1 MFFFDPVYMLYV
13 FIPTMLLS
21 LGVQLYL
28 KRSYAKW
35 SKVRNST
42 NLTGTQVGEAL
53 FQRTNLMNI
62 PLEVVPGQ
70 MTDHFD
76 PRANVVR
83 LSQGTASQP
92 SVAAMAIAAHE
103 LGHVQQYQTGSALI
117 KARNFLVPAERLS
130 ANGFK
135 TVVDIDL
142 LGAFNASRAA
152 FAQLKATRGCII
164 YVSAGQAYTPY
175 AFQVHVAAA
184 KAGIDMMMRNL
195 ALEWGRYGIRVNSIV
210 PGPIEGTEGMKRL
223 ANPAVLEQ
231 IRRAVPLQRL
241 GTVDD
246 IGQMCAVLAS
256 PLASY
261 VTGTVL
267 VADGGQNLEG
277 SALFNR
283 GAEQILKANG

>member
-21 LGVQLYL
+21 LGVQIYL

-117 KARNFLVPAERLS
+117 KARNFLVPAVQFSPMISYAAIMIGLIL
-130 ANGFK
+130 NITGLFW
-135 TVVDIDL
+135 VGI
-142 LGAFNASRAA
+142 AFFGVMVFFTILTLPVEFDASRRGLKLLTEAGLMGSREDQQGARSVLRAA
-152 FAQLKATRGCII
+152 ALT
-164 YVSAGQAYTPY
+164 Y
-175 AFQVHVAAA
+175 VAAA
-184 KAGIDMMMRNL
+184 
-195 ALEWGRYGIRVNSIV
+195 VTSILQLLYY
-210 PGPIEGTEGMKRL
+210 ISI
-223 ANPAVLEQ
+223 AN
-231 IRRAVPLQRL
+231 RRR
-241 GTVDD
+241 
-246 IGQMCAVLAS
+246 
-256 PLASY
+256 
-261 VTGTVL
+261 
-267 VADGGQNLEG
+267 
-277 SALFNR
+277 
-283 GAEQILKANG
+283 

>member
-21 LGVQLYL
+21 LGVQIYL

-117 KARNFLVPAERLS
+117 KARNFLVPAVQFSPMISYAAIMIGLILNITGLFWVGIAFFGIMVFFTILTLPVEFDASRRGMNLLREAGLMQS
-130 ANGFK
+130 EDDRRGSK
-135 TVVDIDL
+135 TVL
-142 LGAFNASRAA
+142 RAA
-152 FAQLKATRGCII
+152 ALT
-164 YVSAGQAYTPY
+164 Y
-175 AFQVHVAAA
+175 VAAA
-184 KAGIDMMMRNL
+184 VTSVLQLLYYI
-195 ALEWGRYGIRVNSIV
+195 SI
-210 PGPIEGTEGMKRL
+210 
-223 ANPAVLEQ
+223 AN
-231 IRRAVPLQRL
+231 RRR
-241 GTVDD
+241 
-246 IGQMCAVLAS
+246 
-256 PLASY
+256 
-261 VTGTVL
+261 
-267 VADGGQNLEG
+267 
-277 SALFNR
+277 
-283 GAEQILKANG
+283 

>member
-21 LGVQLYL
+21 LGVQIYL

-117 KARNFLVPAERLS
+117 KARNFLVPAVQFSPMISYAAIMIGLIL
-130 ANGFK
+130 NITGLFW
-135 TVVDIDL
+135 VGI
-142 LGAFNASRAA
+142 AFFGVMVFFTILTLPVEFDASRRAL
-152 FAQLKATRGCII
+152 AQLQSGGYLASDEIGMAKKVLTAAALT
-164 YVSAGQAYTPY
+164 Y
-175 AFQVHVAAA
+175 VAAA
-184 KAGIDMMMRNL
+184 AVAVIHL
-195 ALEWGRYGIRVNSIV
+195 V
-210 PGPIEGTEGMKRL
+210 RL
-223 ANPAVLEQ
+223 VMLRQGDE
-231 IRRAVPLQRL
+231 
-241 GTVDD
+241 
-246 IGQMCAVLAS
+246 
-256 PLASY
+256 
-261 VTGTVL
+261 
-267 VADGGQNLEG
+267 
-277 SALFNR
+277 
-283 GAEQILKANG
+283 

>member
-21 LGVQLYL
+21 LGVQIYL

-117 KARNFLVPAERLS
+117 KARNFLVPAVQFSPMISYAAIMIGLILNITGLFWVGIAFFGVMVFFTILTLPVEFDASRR
-130 ANGFK
+130 AMK
-135 TVVDIDL
+135 L
-142 LGAFNASRAA
+142 LGEAGLLTSPQDEKGARTVLRAA
-152 FAQLKATRGCII
+152 AAT
-164 YVSAGQAYTPY
+164 Y
-175 AFQVHVAAA
+175 VAATVTA
-184 KAGIDMMMRNL
+184 IL
-195 ALEWGRYGIRVNSIV
+195 QLLYYLS
-210 PGPIEGTEGMKRL
+210 L
-223 ANPAVLEQ
+223 AN
-231 IRRAVPLQRL
+231 RRR
-241 GTVDD
+241 
-246 IGQMCAVLAS
+246 
-256 PLASY
+256 
-261 VTGTVL
+261 
-267 VADGGQNLEG
+267 
-277 SALFNR
+277 
-283 GAEQILKANG
+283 